1 VYKGTAKF
9 DLPAIPGRWY
19 NALHVEQSVYRIV
32 QKCTAAYALP
42 THWMK
47 IMFSA
52 QSAAFP
58 MLVEELRASLP
69 QAADLFNELSGDL
82 SLERQRLLLR
92 QLGALWYRQDG
103 EPEVLAELGLALAE
117 QHKIEP
123 GVALA
128 ELLMAYGAAREE
140 QRTRAWENNLVR
152 RMAELSGL
160 HRVISAANSTL
171 DLDTSMQM
179 VVETVAEVIGVE
191 ACSVYLYDKNSDD
204 LTLRATLGLNTAA
217 VGQVRIGMGQGVT
230 GWAASEG
237 KPIVVLDVYHDNR
250 FQVEPTLS
258 EEPFRSMLAVPI
270 VLFSA
275 ERFHVG
281 ADKLQGVISIQTYGP
296 RDFTPEEI
304 NFVETVAGEL
314 AFFIVN
320 AQLYQQTGDQ
330 LHQKVQELTTLQQ
343 VSKRIAEQLDLQ
355 EVLKLIVAK
364 AVELAH
370 VDRAD
375 IFRCGEDDRLEL
387 AATHGGSQQ
396 NGVLSFIAQA
406 VREGRPLAVLN
417 AYSDSRFP
425 DLAQVAATEGFHSL
439 FCMPLRV
446 QQNRVIGAICLY
458 TREARHFDYEQVR
471 LLSTF
476 ADEAAIAIENAR
488 LYADSQR
495 ALLIKSAMLQEM
507 HHRVRNNMQ
516 TISALLAMQQRRLD
530 PAGRGAAA
538 LRDSV
543 ARIQAIAGVHNLLC
557 REDVGVTTIDAVV
570 RQIVDSAQVSLAT
583 PERPIHFKIL
593 GDLAHVDTREA
604 TVLAIVL
611 NELIVNAMSHGLAV
625 EGGTVVIET
634 TQGDQE
640 ITVEVRDDGP
650 AHAPVEPSSTSSG
663 LGLQIIRTL
672 VMEDLAGEFELSEQ
686 DGWMRARVCFP
697 QRVGEES

>member
-1 VYKGTAKF
+1 MLTAQ
-9 DLPAIPGRWY
+9 LTIS
-19 NALHVEQSVYRIV
+19 E
-32 QKCTAAYALP
+32 
-42 THWMK
+42 
-47 IMFSA
+47 
-52 QSAAFP
+52 
-58 MLVEELRASLP
+58 MLVEELQASMP
-69 QAADLFNELSGDL
+69 QVAELLVQLAGES
-82 SLERQRLLLR
+82 SVERRRMYLR
-92 QLGALWYRQDG
+92 QLGGLWYRLDG
-103 EPEVLAELGLALAE
+103 EPEVLAELGIALAD
-117 QHKIEP
+117 KLGLEP
-123 GVALA
+123 GVTLS

-140 QRTRAWENNLVR
+140 KRTREWENNLVR

-179 VVETVAEVIGVE
+179 VVETVGEVIGVE
-191 ACSVYLYDKNSDD
+191 ACSVYLYDKNTDD
-204 LTLRATLGLNTAA
+204 LTLRATRGLNAA
-217 VGQVRIGMGQGVT
+217 GIGQVHLRLGEGVT
-230 GWAASEG
+230 GWAAREG
-237 KPIVVLDVYHDNR
+237 RPIAVTDVTREPR
-250 FQVEPTLS
+250 FQTLPVL
-258 EEPFRSMLAVPI
+258 EEESFRSILAVPI

-281 ADKLQGVISIQTYGP
+281 ADKLQGVITIQTLGP

-343 VSKRIAEQLDLQ
+343 VSKRIAEQLDLD

-375 IFRCGEDDRLEL
+375 IFRCDDDGRLEL
-387 AATHGGSQQ
+387 AATHGGSQRQ
-396 NGVLSFIAQA
+396 GVLSFIAQA

-417 AYSDSRFP
+417 AYSDVRFP
-425 DLAQVAATEGFHSL
+425 DLAQVAAAEGFHSL

-446 QQNRVIGAICLY
+446 QQNRIIGAICLF

-488 LYADSQR
+488 LYAESQS
-495 ALLIKSAMLQEM
+495 ALRIKSAMLQEM
-507 HHRVRNNMQ
+507 HHRVRNNLQ

-530 PAGRGAAA
+530 QASTGAEA

-543 ARIQAIAGVHNLLC
+543 ARIQAIAAVHNLLC
-557 REDVGVTTIDAVV
+557 RDDVGVTTVDAVV
-570 RQIVDSAQVSLAT
+570 RQIVDSARVSLAS
-583 PERPIHFKIL
+583 PERPIRFEIR
-593 GDLAHVDTREA
+593 GDPVRIESRGA

-611 NELIVNAMSHGLAV
+611 NELIVNAMVHGLALQ
-625 EGGTVVIET
+625 GGNIIVDIGRGNDT
-634 TQGDQE
+634 
-640 ITVEVRDDGP
+640 ITIQVSDDGP
-650 AHAPVEPSSTSSG
+650 LRTGSDVTGTRSG

-672 VMEDLAGEFELSEQ
+672 VTEDLKGSFDLVER
-686 DGWMRARVCFP
+686 DGWMHARMKFP
-697 QRVGEES
+697 ERVIGE

>member
-1 VYKGTAKF
+1 
-9 DLPAIPGRWY
+9 
-19 NALHVEQSVYRIV
+19 
-32 QKCTAAYALP
+32 
-42 THWMK
+42 
-47 IMFSA
+47 
-52 QSAAFP
+52 

-69 QAADLFNELSGDL
+69 NVAELLEQLSNEQSTD
-82 SLERQRLLLR
+82 RRRTYLR
-92 QLGALWYRQDG
+92 QLGALWYHQDG
-103 EPEVLAELGLALAE
+103 EPEVLAEFGLGLAE
-117 QHKIEP
+117 QFGIEP
-123 GVALA
+123 GVAMA

-140 QRTRAWENNLVR
+140 KRTSEWENNLVR

-204 LTLRATLGLNTAA
+204 LTLRATRGLNAA
-217 VGQVRIGMGQGVT
+217 AIGQVRIELGDGVT
-230 GWAASEG
+230 GVAAKEG
-237 KPIVVLDVYHDNR
+237 RPVSVHDVYNDAR
-250 FQVEPTLS
+250 FMREPMLA
-258 EEPFRSMLAVPI
+258 EEAFRSLLAVPI

-281 ADKLQGVISIQTYGP
+281 ADKLQGVITIQTNGP
-296 RDFTPEEI
+296 RDFSPEEI

-343 VSKRIAEQLDLQ
+343 VSKRIAEQLDLK

-364 AVELAH
+364 AVELAR

-375 IFRCGEDDRLEL
+375 IFRCGEEDRLEL
-387 AATHGGSQQ
+387 AATQGGSPG
-396 NGVLSFIAQA
+396 NTVLNFIVQA

-417 AYSDSRFP
+417 AYNDSRFP
-425 DLAQVAATEGFHSL
+425 DLALVAASEGFHSL
-439 FCMPLRV
+439 FCMPLKV
-446 QQNRVIGAICLY
+446 QQNRIIGAICLY

-488 LYADSQR
+488 LYAESQS
-495 ALLIKSAMLQEM
+495 ALRIKSAMLQEM
-507 HHRVRNNMQ
+507 HHRVRNNLQ

-530 PAGRGAAA
+530 PNGKGAEA

-570 RQIVDSAQVSLAT
+570 RQIVDSARVSLAN
-583 PERPIHFKIL
+583 PERPIFFQIC
-593 GDLAHVDTREA
+593 GEPARVASREA

-611 NELIVNAMSHGLAV
+611 NELIVNAMSHGLTL
-625 EGGTVVIET
+625 EGGNVVVET
-634 TQGDQE
+634 RREHGFVA
-640 ITVEVRDDGP
+640 VEVRDDGP
-650 AHAPVEPSSTSSG
+650 SHGPGESLGSGSG

-672 VMEDLAGEFELSEQ
+672 VNEDLAGEFDLLER
-686 DGWMRARVCFP
+686 DGWMCARVRFP
-697 QRVGEES
+697 QRFEEA

>member
-1 VYKGTAKF
+1 MLTAQ
-9 DLPAIPGRWY
+9 LTIS
-19 NALHVEQSVYRIV
+19 E
-32 QKCTAAYALP
+32 
-42 THWMK
+42 
-47 IMFSA
+47 
-52 QSAAFP
+52 
-58 MLVEELRASLP
+58 MLVEELQASMP
-69 QAADLFNELSGDL
+69 QVAELLVQLAGES
-82 SLERQRLLLR
+82 SVERRRMYLR
-92 QLGALWYRQDG
+92 QLGGLWYRLDG
-103 EPEVLAELGLALAE
+103 EPEVLAELGIALAD
-117 QHKIEP
+117 KLGLEP
-123 GVALA
+123 GVTLS

-140 QRTRAWENNLVR
+140 KRTREWENNLVR

-179 VVETVAEVIGVE
+179 VVETVGEVIGVE
-191 ACSVYLYDKNSDD
+191 ACSVYLYDKNTDD
-204 LTLRATLGLNTAA
+204 LTLRATRGLNAA
-217 VGQVRIGMGQGVT
+217 GIGQVHLRLGEGVT
-230 GWAASEG
+230 GWAAREG
-237 KPIVVLDVYHDNR
+237 RPIAVTDVTREPR
-250 FQVEPTLS
+250 FQTLPVL
-258 EEPFRSMLAVPI
+258 EEESFRSILAVPI

-281 ADKLQGVISIQTYGP
+281 ADKLQGVITIQTLGP

-343 VSKRIAEQLDLQ
+343 VSKRIAEQLDLD

-375 IFRCGEDDRLEL
+375 IFRCDDDGRLEL
-387 AATHGGSQQ
+387 AATHGGSQRQ
-396 NGVLSFIAQA
+396 GVLSFIAQA

-425 DLAQVAATEGFHSL
+425 DLAQVAAAEGFHSL

-446 QQNRVIGAICLY
+446 QQNRIIGAICLF

-488 LYADSQR
+488 LYAESQS
-495 ALLIKSAMLQEM
+495 ALRIKSAMLQEM
-507 HHRVRNNMQ
+507 HHRVRNNLQ

-530 PAGRGAAA
+530 QASTGAEA

-543 ARIQAIAGVHNLLC
+543 ARIQAIAAVHNLLC
-557 REDVGVTTIDAVV
+557 RDDVGVTTVDAVV
-570 RQIVDSAQVSLAT
+570 RQIVDSARVSLAS
-583 PERPIHFKIL
+583 PERPIRFEIR
-593 GDLAHVDTREA
+593 GDPVRVESREA
-604 TVLAIVL
+604 TMLAIVL
-611 NELIVNAMSHGLAV
+611 NELIVNAMSHGLTM
-625 EGGTVVIET
+625 EGGNVVVET
-634 TQGDQE
+634 TRGDDT

-650 AHAPVEPSSTSSG
+650 SHAHAGPSGSSSG

-672 VMEDLAGEFELSEQ
+672 VSEDLAGSFELAQ
-686 DGWMRARVCFP
+686 HDGWMHARVTFP
-697 QRVGEES
+697 RRFFDDQDLAAAA

>member
-1 VYKGTAKF
+1 
-9 DLPAIPGRWY
+9 
-19 NALHVEQSVYRIV
+19 
-32 QKCTAAYALP
+32 
-42 THWMK
+42 
-47 IMFSA
+47 
-52 QSAAFP
+52 
-58 MLVEELRASLP
+58 MLVEELRASVP
-69 QAADLFNELSGDL
+69 QVAELIEQLSGEQSVD
-82 SLERQRLLLR
+82 RQRVILR
-92 QLGALWYRQDG
+92 QLGALWYHREG
-103 EPEVLAELGLALAE
+103 EPEVLAEFGLGLADQLG
-117 QHKIEP
+117 IEP

-140 QRTRAWENNLVR
+140 KRTSAWENSLVR

-204 LTLRATLGLNTAA
+204 LTLRATRGLNNAA
-217 VGQVRIGMGQGVT
+217 IGQIRISVGDGVT
-230 GWAASEG
+230 GAAAKEG
-237 KPIVVLDVYHDNR
+237 RPIAVRDVHHETR
-250 FQVEPTLS
+250 FFREPMLL
-258 EEPFRSMLAVPI
+258 EESFRSMLAVPI

-281 ADKLQGVISIQTYGP
+281 ADKLQGVITIQTLGP

-343 VSKRIAEQLDLQ
+343 VSKRIAEQLDLK

-364 AVELAH
+364 AVELAR

-375 IFRCGEDDRLEL
+375 IFRVGEDNRLEL
-387 AATHGGSQQ
+387 AATRGGGQS

-425 DLAQVAATEGFHSL
+425 DLAQVAADENFHSL
-439 FCMPLRV
+439 FCMPLKV
-446 QQNRVIGAICLY
+446 QQNRIIGGICLY
-458 TREARHFDYEQVR
+458 THEARHFDYEQVR

-488 LYADSQR
+488 LYAESQR
-495 ALLIKSAMLQEM
+495 ALMIKSAMLQEM
-507 HHRVRNNMQ
+507 HHRVRNNLQ
-516 TISALLAMQQRRLD
+516 TISALLTMQQRRLD
-530 PAGRGAAA
+530 PNGKGAEA

-557 REDVGVTTIDAVV
+557 REDVGVTTVDAVV
-570 RQIVDSAQVSLAT
+570 RQIVDSARVSLAN
-583 PERPIHFKIL
+583 PERPIRFDVQ
-593 GDLAHVDTREA
+593 GEVVTVESREA

-611 NELIVNAMSHGLAV
+611 NELIVNAMSHGLTL
-625 EGGTVVIET
+625 EGGTVEIET
-634 TQGDQE
+634 CRDQDM

-650 AHAPVEPSSTSSG
+650 SHGHAEPTGPSSG

-672 VMEDLAGEFELSEQ
+672 VSEDLSGKFELAEQ
-686 DGWMRARVCFP
+686 DGWMCASVQFP
-697 QRVGEES
+697 RHHLPLPQAQVAL

>member
-1 VYKGTAKF
+1 
-9 DLPAIPGRWY
+9 
-19 NALHVEQSVYRIV
+19 
-32 QKCTAAYALP
+32 
-42 THWMK
+42 
-47 IMFSA
+47 MFTA
-52 QSAAFP
+52 QSAILP

-69 QAADLFNELSGDL
+69 HVAELLDQLAGET
-82 SLERQRLLLR
+82 SLERQRSYLR
-92 QLGALWYRQDG
+92 QLGALWYHQDG
-103 EPEVLAELGLALAE
+103 EPEVLAEFGLGLADQLSL
-117 QHKIEP
+117 EP

-140 QRTRAWENNLVR
+140 KRTSEWENSLVR

-179 VVETVAEVIGVE
+179 VVETVAEVVGVE

-204 LTLRATLGLNTAA
+204 LTLRATRGLNSAA
-217 VGQVRIGMGQGVT
+217 IGQVRLRLGEGVT
-230 GWAASEG
+230 GTAAREG
-237 KPIVVLDVYHDNR
+237 RPISVHDVYHDQR
-250 FQVEPTLS
+250 FMREPMLVE
-258 EEPFRSMLAVPI
+258 EQFRSMMAVPI

-281 ADKLQGVISIQTYGP
+281 ADKLQGVIIIQTHGP
-296 RDFTPEEI
+296 RDFSPEEI

-343 VSKRIAEQLDLQ
+343 VSKRIAEQLDLK

-364 AVELAH
+364 AVELAR

-375 IFRCGEDDRLEL
+375 IFRCVEDDRLEL
-387 AATHGGSQQ
+387 AATQGGGHGHT
-396 NGVLSFIAQA
+396 VLDFIAQA

-425 DLAQVAATEGFHSL
+425 DLAQVAASEGFHSL
-439 FCMPLRV
+439 FCMPLKV
-446 QQNRVIGAICLY
+446 QQNRIIGAICLY
-458 TREARHFDYEQVR
+458 TSEARHFDYEQVR

-488 LYADSQR
+488 LYAESQR
-495 ALLIKSAMLQEM
+495 ALMIKSAMLQEM
-507 HHRVRNNMQ
+507 HHRVRNNLQ

-530 PAGRGAAA
+530 PDGKGSAA

-557 REDVGVTTIDAVV
+557 HEDVGATTIDAVV
-570 RQIVDSAQVSLAT
+570 RQIVDSARVSLAN
-583 PERPIHFKIL
+583 PELPINFQIC
-593 GDLAHVDTREA
+593 GELARVASREA

-611 NELIVNAMSHGLAV
+611 NELIVNALSHGLTL
-625 EGGTVVIET
+625 EGGTVVVET
-634 TQGDQE
+634 RRDNGA
-640 ITVEVRDDGP
+640 IIVEVRDDGP
-650 AHAPVEPSSTSSG
+650 SHGQSEVGITSSG

-672 VMEDLAGEFELSEQ
+672 VNEDLAGEFELLEAE
-686 DGWMRARVCFP
+686 GWMCARVRFP
-697 QRVGEES
+697 QRVEAEGE

>member
-1 VYKGTAKF
+1 MFTAHS
-9 DLPAIPGRWY
+9 AI
-19 NALHVEQSVYRIV
+19 L
-32 QKCTAAYALP
+32 
-42 THWMK
+42 
-47 IMFSA
+47 
-52 QSAAFP
+52 P

-69 QAADLFNELSGDL
+69 QVDELLNLLAAEP
-82 SLERQRLLLR
+82 SLEQRRIYLR
-92 QLGALWYRQDG
+92 QLGALWYHQNG
-103 EPEVLAELGLALAE
+103 EPEVLAEFGLGLAE
-117 QHKIEP
+117 QFNIEP

-140 QRTRAWENNLVR
+140 KRTSEWENNLVR

-204 LTLRATLGLNTAA
+204 LTLRATRGLNADA
-217 VGQVRIGMGQGVT
+217 IGQVRIRLGDGVT
-230 GWAASEG
+230 GAAARDGRPVS
-237 KPIVVLDVYHDNR
+237 VYDAFYDGR
-250 FQVEPTLS
+250 FLPEPMLG
-258 EEPFRSMLAVPI
+258 EEAFRSIIAVPI

-281 ADKLQGVISIQTYGP
+281 ADKLQGVITIQTSGP
-296 RDFTPEEI
+296 RDFTPEEV
-304 NFVETVAGEL
+304 NFVETVSGEL

-364 AVELAH
+364 AVELAR

-375 IFRCGEDDRLEL
+375 IFRCVEDNQLEL
-387 AATHGGSQQ
+387 AATQGGSHG
-396 NGVLSFIAQA
+396 NSVLAFISQA

-417 AYSDSRFP
+417 AYTDSRFP
-425 DLAQVAATEGFHSL
+425 ELSHVASSEGFHSL
-439 FCMPLRV
+439 FCMPLKV
-446 QQNRVIGAICLY
+446 QQNRIIGAICLY
-458 TREARHFDYEQVR
+458 TCEARHFDYEQVR

-488 LYADSQR
+488 LYAESQS
-495 ALLIKSAMLQEM
+495 ALRIKSAMLQEM
-507 HHRVRNNMQ
+507 HHRVRNNLQ

-530 PAGRGAAA
+530 PAGKGSAA

-570 RQIVDSAQVSLAT
+570 RQIVDSARVSLAN
-583 PERPIHFKIL
+583 PERPIHFQIC
-593 GDLAHVDTREA
+593 GEPARVASREA

-611 NELIVNAMSHGLAV
+611 NELIVNSMSHGLTR
-625 EGGTVVIET
+625 EGGTVVVET
-634 TQGDQE
+634 RREQGMVV
-640 ITVEVRDDGP
+640 VEVRDDGP
-650 AHAPVEPSSTSSG
+650 SHGPGEAGGPSSG

-672 VMEDLAGEFELSEQ
+672 VHEDLAGDFELFEH
-686 DGWMRARVCFP
+686 DGWMSALVRFP
-697 QRVGEES
+697 QRFEEI

>member
-1 VYKGTAKF
+1 
-9 DLPAIPGRWY
+9 
-19 NALHVEQSVYRIV
+19 
-32 QKCTAAYALP
+32 
-42 THWMK
+42 
-47 IMFSA
+47 
-52 QSAAFP
+52 

-69 QAADLFNELSGDL
+69 NVAELLDQLANEP
-82 SLERQRLLLR
+82 SLERRRALLR
-92 QLGALWYRQDG
+92 QLGALWYHRDG
-103 EPEVLAELGLALAE
+103 EPEVLAEFGLGLAE
-117 QHKIEP
+117 QFGIEP
-123 GVALA
+123 GVAIA
-128 ELLMAYGAAREE
+128 ELLMSYGAAREE
-140 QRTRAWENNLVR
+140 KRTSEWENNLVR

-191 ACSVYLYDKNSDD
+191 ACSVYLYDKTSDD
-204 LTLRATLGLNTAA
+204 LTLRATRGLNAA
-217 VGQVRIGMGQGVT
+217 AIGQVRIELGDGVT
-230 GWAASEG
+230 GVAAKEG
-237 KPIVVLDVYHDNR
+237 RPVSVHDVYNDVR
-250 FQVEPTLS
+250 FLREPMLA
-258 EEPFRSMLAVPI
+258 EEAFRSLLAVPI

-281 ADKLQGVISIQTYGP
+281 ADKLQGVITIQTSGP
-296 RDFTPEEI
+296 RDFTPEEV

-343 VSKRIAEQLDLQ
+343 VSKRIAEQLDLK

-364 AVELAH
+364 AVELAR

-375 IFRCGEDDRLEL
+375 IFRWVEDDRLEL
-387 AATHGGSQQ
+387 AATQGGSQ
-396 NGVLSFIAQA
+396 GISVHSFIAQA

-425 DLAQVAATEGFHSL
+425 DLAQVAASESFHSL
-439 FCMPLRV
+439 FCMPLKV
-446 QQNRVIGAICLY
+446 QQNRIIGAICLY

-488 LYADSQR
+488 LYAESQS
-495 ALLIKSAMLQEM
+495 ALRIKSAMLQEM
-507 HHRVRNNMQ
+507 HHRVRNNLQ

-530 PAGRGAAA
+530 PSGSGAEA

-570 RQIVDSAQVSLAT
+570 RQIVDSARVSLAN
-583 PERPIHFKIL
+583 PERPIFFQIC
-593 GDLAHVDTREA
+593 GEPARVASREA

-611 NELIVNAMSHGLAV
+611 NELIVNAMSHGLTL
-625 EGGTVVIET
+625 EGGNVVVETQREHGTVL
-634 TQGDQE
+634 
-640 ITVEVRDDGP
+640 VEVRDDGP
-650 AHAPVEPSSTSSG
+650 SHGPGESIASSSG

-672 VMEDLAGEFELSEQ
+672 VNEDLAGDFELLERG
-686 DGWMRARVCFP
+686 GWMCARVRFP
-697 QRVGEES
+697 QRVEADLA

>member
-1 VYKGTAKF
+1 
-9 DLPAIPGRWY
+9 
-19 NALHVEQSVYRIV
+19 
-32 QKCTAAYALP
+32 
-42 THWMK
+42 MK
-47 IMFSA
+47 IMFTA
-52 QSAAFP
+52 QSAILP
-58 MLVEELRASLP
+58 MLIEELRAAMPHVAELIDQLAAE
-69 QAADLFNELSGDL
+69 QATDRRRA
-82 SLERQRLLLR
+82 LLR
-92 QLGALWYRQDG
+92 QLGALWYHQNG
-103 EPEVLAELGLALAE
+103 EPEVLAELGLGLAH
-117 QHKIEP
+117 QYGVEP

-128 ELLMAYGAAREE
+128 ELLMAYGSAREE
-140 QRTRAWENNLVR
+140 KRTSEWENNLVR

-204 LTLRATLGLNTAA
+204 LTLRATHGLNDAA
-217 VGQVRIGMGQGVT
+217 IGQVRIELGEGVT
-230 GWAASEG
+230 GHAAKAG
-237 KPIVVLDVYHDNR
+237 KPIAVHDVYHDPR
-250 FQVEPTLS
+250 FMYEQRLS
-258 EEPFRSMLAVPI
+258 EEAFRSILAVPI
-270 VLFSA
+270 VLYSA

-281 ADKLQGVISIQTYGP
+281 ADKLQGVITIQTHGP
-296 RDFTPEEI
+296 RDFTPEEV

-343 VSKRIAEQLDLQ
+343 VSKRIAEQLDLR

-364 AVELAH
+364 AVDLAR

-375 IFRCGEDDRLEL
+375 IFRWSDDDRLEL
-387 AATHGGSQQ
+387 AATQGGSPG
-396 NGVLSFIAQA
+396 NTVLDFIAQA

-425 DLAQVAATEGFHSL
+425 DLAQVAASEGFHSL
-439 FCMPLRV
+439 FCMPLKV
-446 QQNRVIGAICLY
+446 QQHRIIGAICLY

-488 LYADSQR
+488 LYAESQT
-495 ALLIKSAMLQEM
+495 ALRIKSAMLQEM
-507 HHRVRNNMQ
+507 HHRVRNNLQ

-530 PAGRGAAA
+530 PEGNGSAA

-570 RQIVDSAQVSLAT
+570 RQIVDSARVSLAN
-583 PERPIHFKIL
+583 PERPINFEIR
-593 GDLAHVDTREA
+593 GEPARVASREA

-611 NELIVNAMSHGLAV
+611 NELIVNAMSHGLTR
-625 EGGTVVIET
+625 EGGNVIVET
-634 TQGDQE
+634 RHEPGWLL
-640 ITVEVRDDGP
+640 VEVRDDGP
-650 AHAPVEPSSTSSG
+650 SHGPAEPSGPSSG

-672 VMEDLAGEFELSEQ
+672 VHEDLAGEFELHEQ
-686 DGWMRARVCFP
+686 DGWMCACVRFP
-697 QRVGEES
+697 QRAEAVAA

>member
-1 VYKGTAKF
+1 
-9 DLPAIPGRWY
+9 
-19 NALHVEQSVYRIV
+19 
-32 QKCTAAYALP
+32 
-42 THWMK
+42 
-47 IMFSA
+47 
-52 QSAAFP
+52 

-69 QAADLFNELSGDL
+69 QVADLFNELSGNL

-92 QLGALWYRQDG
+92 QLGAIWYRQDG

-179 VVETVAEVIGVE
+179 VVETVAEAIGVE

-237 KPIVVLDVYHDNR
+237 KPIVVLDVQHDNR

-375 IFRCGEDDRLEL
+375 IFRCSEDDRLEL

-396 NGVLSFIAQA
+396 NGVLNFIAQA

-476 ADEAAIAIENAR
+476 ADEAAIAIENA
-488 LYADSQR
+488 
-495 ALLIKSAMLQEM
+495 LLIKSAMLQEM

-557 REDVGVTTIDAVV
+557 REDVGVTTVDAVV
-570 RQIVDSAQVSLAT
+570 RQIVDSVQVSLAT

-593 GDLAHVDTREA
+593 GDLARVDTREA

-650 AHAPVEPSSTSSG
+650 AHAPVEPSGASSG

-686 DGWMRARVCFP
+686 DGWMCARVCFP
-697 QRVGEES
+697 QRLGEE